1 MNWSTYIKDY
11 LTYLR
16 IERGLSENT
25 IKNYS
30 FDLQKLVNYLSQHQI
45 NHSPINIDQ
54 QTLKECIYECSKSIN
69 PRSQAR
75 LISGLTSFFEYL
87 VFEDYRKDDPMQL
100 IESPKIGRKLPTT
113 LSLDEIDQLIAA
125 IDRSTKEGERNYVIL
140 ETLYGCGLRAS
151 ELINLKCSDLFY
163 EEGFIK
169 VVGKGSKERFIP
181 INEYLIHRMY
191 HYQKL
196 VRPHFPIQSNF
207 SDHFFIN
214 RRGAQLTRA
223 MIFTIIKQ
231 LSQKIGLK
239 KTVSPHSFRHS
250 FATHLLENGADLRA
264 IQQMLGHESITTTEV
279 YLHMDKTHLST
290 ILNKFHPRN

>member
-181 INEYLIHRMY
+181 INEYLIHRMH

-196 VRPHFPIQSNF
+196 VRPHFPIQSNS

>member
-181 INEYLIHRMY
+181 INEYLIHRMH

-196 VRPHFPIQSNF
+196 VRPHFPIQSNS

-279 YLHMDKTHLST
+279 YLHMDKTQLST